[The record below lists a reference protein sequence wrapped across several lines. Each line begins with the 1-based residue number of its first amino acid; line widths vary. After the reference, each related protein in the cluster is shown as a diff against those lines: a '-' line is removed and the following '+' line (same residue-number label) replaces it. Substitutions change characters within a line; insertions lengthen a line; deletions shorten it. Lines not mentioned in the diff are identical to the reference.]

1 MIPFDKIRIPVF
13 NKRKPTPDTTI
24 VKSSNNYI
32 RKIEVV
38 YNQNDDTF
46 RTKLD
51 MVLNGNEVYC
61 QGVIVP
67 EKSYDQC
74 IYIDVPKDAL
84 QRHLSSVKMLSIGAR
99 DFPNTFA
106 LIKTY
111 VHTIGDLLDHGADYK
126 ELPYFTISAPN
137 DHTIFTDGKAM
148 AYQELLSQEGMKQ
161 GKLPDW
167 ALWIY

>member
-1 MIPFDKIRIPVF
+1 MF
-13 NKRKPTPDTTI
+13 NKRKQNPDTTI

-61 QGVIVP
+61 QGVIIP
-67 EKSYDQC
+67 EKSYDKC

-84 QRHLSSVKMLSIGAR
+84 KRHLSSVKMISLGAK
-99 DFPNTFA
+99 DFPNTFS

-111 VHTIGDLLDHGADYK
+111 VHTIGDLLDHGADYT

-148 AYQELLSQEGMKQ
+148 AYQELLLQEGLGQ